1 MAPGIRLR
9 EWRVAE
15 MRRQE
20 LLEQAAQRQ
29 RLVDSR
35 RDEAAPRRSVRLWAA
50 VRALQAELRQGVENA
65 NLELERPQPGPR
77 GFRDGL
83 R

>member
-1 MAPGIRLR
+1 MAPGIGLR

-20 LLEQAAQRQ
+20 LLEQAAQHQ

-35 RDEAAPRRSVRLWAA
+35 QDEAVPRRSVRLWAA
-50 VRALQAELRQGVENA
+50 VRSLRAELRHGIQNA
-65 NLELERPQPGPR
+65 NLELERPQPGLR

-83 R
+83 Q